1 MTRLLIVAESPLA
14 RAGIESLLAGTDG
27 VVLRSVA
34 SLDEADEA
42 LSEFGAQAILVAAE
56 SAKISGLLDEIR
68 EAELSQDLPVVLVVE
83 GETGSAT
90 ARALQAGVRAVLPA
104 ETTSEQLL
112 AALAAARAGLTV
124 VAANEG
130 VRLSRQVVSPEAD
143 TLPEPLTPR
152 EREVLQQIAAGLAN
166 KQIAD
171 RLGISEHTVKFHVA
185 SILGKLGAAS
195 RAEAVSI
202 GIRHGFV
209 LL

>member
-1 MTRLLIVAESPLA
+1 VLIVAESPLA
-14 RAGIESLLAGTDG
+14 RAGIESLLAGTDA

-42 LSEFGAQAILVAAE
+42 LSEFGAEAILVAAE
-56 SAKISGLLDEIR
+56 SAKVGALLDEIR
-68 EAELSQDLPVVLVVE
+68 EAELSQDLPVVLVIE
-83 GETGSAT
+83 GEAGSAT
-90 ARALQAGVRAVLPA
+90 AHALHAGVRAVLPA

-124 VAANEG
+124 LAANEG
-130 VRLSRQVVSPEAD
+130 ARLSGGVVSPEAD

-152 EREVLQQIAAGLAN
+152 EREVLQGIAAGLAN

-171 RLGISEHTVKFHVA
+171 RLGISDHTVKFHVA

-195 RAEAVSI
+195 RTEAVSI
-202 GIRHGFV
+202 GIRHGLV

>member
-14 RAGIESLLAGTDG
+14 RAGIESLLAGTDA

-34 SLDEADEA
+34 SLDEADQA
-42 LSEFGAQAILVAAE
+42 LSEFGAEAILVAAE
-56 SAKISGLLDEIR
+56 GAKVGALLDEIR
-68 EAELSQDLPVVLVVE
+68 EADLSQDLPVVLVVE
-83 GETGSAT
+83 GETGLAT
-90 ARALQAGVRAVLPA
+90 ARALHAGVRAVLPA
-104 ETTSEQLL
+104 ETTSEQLQAAVA
-112 AALAAARAGLTV
+112 AALAGLTV
-124 VAANEG
+124 VANES
-130 VRLSRQVVSPEAD
+130 VPLSGQVVSLEAD
-143 TLPEPLTPR
+143 TLSEPLTPR

-202 GIRHGFV
+202 GIRHGLV

>member
-1 MTRLLIVAESPLA
+1 MTRVLIVAESPLA
-14 RAGIESLLAGTDG
+14 RAGIESLLAGTDA

-42 LSEFGAQAILVAAE
+42 LSEFGAEAILVAAE
-56 SAKISGLLDEIR
+56 SAKVGALLDEIR
-68 EAELSQDLPVVLVVE
+68 EAELSQDLPVVLVIE
-83 GETGSAT
+83 GEAGSAT
-90 ARALQAGVRAVLPA
+90 AHALHAGVRAVLPA

-124 VAANEG
+124 LAANEG
-130 VRLSRQVVSPEAD
+130 ARLSGGVVSPEAD

-152 EREVLQQIAAGLAN
+152 EREVLQGIAAGLAN

-171 RLGISEHTVKFHVA
+171 RLGISDHTVKFHVA

-195 RAEAVSI
+195 RTEAVSI
-202 GIRHGFV
+202 GIRHGLV